1 MEFVFLTTTPVH
13 FDPVPAHASLD
24 RLMIHNLFYDFLTFH
39 LLIFLFPSLSHYGSI
54 GHLPRHAHEMH
65 ALIDAHVYLARK
77 LRAVSDRH
85 AALVEELGGLLLR
98 RIIAH
103 GCQLP
108 EEEIRNLLSLD
119 VELNAQGLENW

>member
-1 MEFVFLTTTPVH
+1 MEFVFPTTTPVQ
-13 FDPVPAHASLD
+13 FDPVAAHASLD
-24 RLMIHNLFYDFLTFH
+24 RLMSYNPSYAFLT
-39 LLIFLFPSLSHYGSI
+39 HYGRI
-54 GHLPRHAHEMH
+54 GHLPRHAQEMH

-77 LRAVSDRH
+77 LRAVPDRH

-108 EEEIRNLLSLD
+108 EEEIRNLLGLD
-119 VELNAQGLENW
+119 AELNAQGLENWLDHADRKS